1 MQHDRRQDAYA
12 LGLPTIR
19 IIITG
24 IPVFSYSYSYS
35 TGPSLFEHEYEYH
48 FIEYEYEGSQK
59 VVGRPKAYATFLVYN
74 LVCFLPIVGSETFCA
89 VSRSDRAGRC
99 PRG

>member
-1 MQHDRRQDAYA
+1 VVFGVLAVSLLIRGSGVQV

-24 IPVFSYSYSYS
+24 IPVFSYSYSA
-35 TGPSLFEHEYEYH
+35 GPSLFEHEYH

-59 VVGRPKAYATFLVYN
+59 VVGKPKVQVPAPSL
-74 LVCFLPIVGSETFCA
+74 C
-89 VSRSDRAGRC
+89 
-99 PRG
+99 

>member
-1 MQHDRRQDAYA
+1 MSLRPTLLLEP

-35 TGPSLFEHEYEYH
+35 YSAGASLFEH
-48 FIEYEYEGSQK
+48 EYEGSQK
-59 VVGRPKAYATFLVYN
+59 VVGKPKLEPAQ
-74 LVCFLPIVGSETFCA
+74 PIG
-89 VSRSDRAGRC
+89 AGR
-99 PRG
+99 PLQPSA